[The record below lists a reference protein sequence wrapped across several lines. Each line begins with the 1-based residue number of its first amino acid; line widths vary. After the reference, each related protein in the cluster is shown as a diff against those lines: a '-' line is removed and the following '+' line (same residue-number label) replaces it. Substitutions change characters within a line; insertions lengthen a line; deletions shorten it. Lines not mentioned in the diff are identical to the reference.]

1 MPMCLQHPAGTE
13 CTTYNPHSQVKP
25 PAGSIQCS
33 RPKREK
39 IMDGCVRLAGE
50 ERREENEEGGGKEFI
65 YVWTMPAK
73 NSTKADGNATQQ
85 LEKTFVPTSTESFN
99 PILKQVPHVQTA
111 VYIEYISDKELGLLL
126 ETDPKGMVNISTS
139 IASNVNEGQEKLVAP
154 KQEGLNGNEEK
165 REGKRPENELNGDQ
179 EERESKRL
187 IDEREGKR
195 LMDDSELNGDE
206 GKREIKR
213 PEDELNRDEEER
225 EIERPIDE
233 PEQRVS
239 EEESF
244 GVQPSIPTEQ
254 RPIQFHQKLL
264 SNQPLLKEQVD
275 WFTVSTIKIGM
286 EKMEDLPATD
296 LVVHTIST
304 YPNAHPYR
312 ANDPNYAG

>member
-1 MPMCLQHPAGTE
+1 
-13 CTTYNPHSQVKP
+13 
-25 PAGSIQCS
+25 
-33 RPKREK
+33 
-39 IMDGCVRLAGE
+39 
-50 ERREENEEGGGKEFI
+50 
-65 YVWTMPAK
+65 
-73 NSTKADGNATQQ
+73 
-85 LEKTFVPTSTESFN
+85 
-99 PILKQVPHVQTA
+99 
-111 VYIEYISDKELGLLL
+111 
-126 ETDPKGMVNISTS
+126 MVNISTS

-239 EEESF
+239 EEEAI